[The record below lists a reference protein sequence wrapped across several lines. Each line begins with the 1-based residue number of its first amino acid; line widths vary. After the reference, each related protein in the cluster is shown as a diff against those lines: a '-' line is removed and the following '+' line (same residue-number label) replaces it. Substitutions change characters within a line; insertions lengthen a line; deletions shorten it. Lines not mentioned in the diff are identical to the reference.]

1 MSNVEQKITAV
12 TDALKILLDEQ
23 FQEICLAN
31 IPHVEFKIG
40 ENGNLVGKGLIWT
53 GAGATKQFVTT
64 TNPDRIYSSETIDL
78 AKGKNI
84 SINNVAVISEN
95 ELGPSVTK
103 SNLKELGRLRGL
115 IVDGDVQINQYL
127 FYDAST
133 DRLGL
138 GTDTPNAM
146 FSILENGV
154 EVMLGTT
161 EHSRGAV
168 GTYASNTFD
177 IVTDNTARISVTGGG
192 DIELGNRNAGPNKVT
207 VNGKLGIN
215 VSQIDPRVDLHIAG
229 AVKFND
235 NFHLSGT
242 EPPSGGSH
250 TVGDIVWNSA
260 PATNSFIGW
269 VCVQA
274 GSPGQWSPF
283 GQIQAK

>member
-23 FQEICLAN
+23 FQEISIAN
-31 IPHVEFKIG
+31 IPHIEFKVSG
-40 ENGNLVGKGLIWT
+40 DGNLVGKGLIWT
-53 GAGATKQFVTT
+53 GAGATKQFITT

-78 AKGKNI
+78 AKDKNI
-84 SINNVAVISEN
+84 SINNVPVISER

-115 IVDGDVQINQYL
+115 IVDGDLQINQYM
-127 FYDAST
+127 FYDSAT

-168 GTYASNTFD
+168 GTYASNDFD
-177 IVTDNTARISVTGGG
+177 IVTDNTARISVSGGG
-192 DIELGNRNAGPNKVT
+192 DIELGNRNSGPIKVT

-215 VSQIDPRVDLHIAG
+215 VSQPDTRVDLHVAG

-235 NFHLSGT
+235 KLHLSGT

-250 TVGDIVWNSA
+250 TIGDIVWNSA
-260 PATNSFIGW
+260 PSTNSFIGW

-274 GSPGQWSPF
+274 GAPGQWLPF
-283 GQIQAK
+283 GQIQPR